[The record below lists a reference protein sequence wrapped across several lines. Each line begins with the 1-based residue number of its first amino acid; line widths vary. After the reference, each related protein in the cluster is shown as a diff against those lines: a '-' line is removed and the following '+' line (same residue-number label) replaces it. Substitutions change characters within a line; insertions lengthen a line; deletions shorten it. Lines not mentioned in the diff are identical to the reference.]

1 MSISSN
7 TRSSRAVGICLGAST
22 ISIVQ
27 RKNGKISFSRI
38 SHGGKVEDSVRKI
51 IHSAVPSRVGIT
63 GRKFR
68 DLMNIET
75 VSEPEAVELAYDHIR
90 EVYPGKDTILS
101 VGSESFLV
109 YTLDRK
115 GRIKSLNT
123 GSKCASGTGEF
134 FLQQIK
140 RMELDVEDAITKA
153 ASSEPHH
160 IAGRCSVFSKSDC
173 THALNKGIEKGRV
186 VAGLCRMM
194 AAKIIELLKAAK
206 ARRIIA
212 VGGVS
217 QNKEVMRYL
226 KEAFPEICI
235 PEEAPYFE
243 ALGSMLWAEKNGI
256 LARVEDDIIKESYN
270 SFPSLPDLIT
280 GESRVS
286 FKTAPAGEFYDG
298 EYVIGLD
305 VGSTTTKAVLTRTD
319 NQAIVASKYLR
330 TLGDPVQASRN
341 CYQALAE
348 QVPEGIHPNIIGLGV
363 TGSGRQ
369 IAGLHALTDEVI
381 NEIMAHAAAAVYFDP
396 EVDTIFEIGG
406 QDAKYTYITN
416 GVPTDYA
423 MNEACSAGTGS
434 FLEEACSESFGIDT
448 DRIADIALESTAPP
462 NFNDQCAAFIGSD
475 VKTAMQEGYTRE
487 NSVAG
492 LVYSV
497 CRNYLNRVK
506 GSRPVGKKIFMQ
518 GGVSYNRAVPL
529 AMAILCEQEIIV
541 PPEPGLMGA
550 FGAALEVH
558 RKITNRLTEKKVF
571 DLAELAGR
579 EIKHEKPF
587 NCAGGREKCD
597 RKCSIDRYSI
607 NGKKYPFG
615 GACNKYYSY
624 RQCSTLDAGEL
635 DLVRVREDLIFR
647 KYAPQS
653 VNGGQRTVGIPTS
666 LYTTTAYPLYAHF
679 FVNLGLRIIKSDDPD
694 PEGFDS
700 AGSSF
705 CFPVLQ
711 SHGFLKEILS
721 KEPDYIF
728 IPQVNN
734 AYGRSEDGINC
745 TCPFVQSEPYYLR
758 AAFHD
763 KLDSRL
769 LTEVLN
775 FSHPKKL
782 QEAFIRIG
790 RKLGVNSRRSADS
803 FEKAWD
809 IFKKSQEEMK
819 EHGRRFLSSLDPSDN
834 AIVLFG
840 RSYNAFAGIGN
851 MGVPQKLASRGFR
864 IIPHDFLPTEE
875 PGTTK
880 FDKMF
885 WASGQKIL
893 QAAEFIKKR
902 PNLSGVYITNFSCG
916 PDSFIIEQF
925 KSIMGQKPFLTLEFD
940 DHTADAGIDTRI
952 EAFLDVIR
960 GYREQD
966 FPERKL
972 QSFLPAQTTL
982 HNGIYCVRTSDDRM
996 LNLTD
1001 PDIRLVIPSM
1011 GETASRALVS
1021 ALQYMGI
1028 HATALDPPGQ
1038 TELEMGKKETSCK
1051 ECLPYTLITG
1061 SLLHFLEKRKRK
1073 DEVLVYY
1080 IPETDGPCRL
1090 GQYSVALK
1098 EYIMDNRIS
1107 NVALLSLSSE
1117 NRYAGMP
1124 PGFTSRAILAT
1135 IISDGL
1141 EDIHAGIL
1149 ALADDRAGALRA
1161 LEEGTERILYS
1172 LARDSQA
1179 AVIDVMGEAMTELA
1193 GFRKKMSLNEA
1204 TKISLTG
1211 EIYARRDGL
1220 SSQFLV
1226 QKLAKKGIV
1235 VKTAPINEWLQY
1247 VNYIAATG
1255 ILPGTFFMER
1265 LKAKIKGLFMKRM
1278 EALVRDQLRL
1288 SGFSDGHKVDIEYL
1302 IKKGSS
1308 LINPEF
1314 TGEAILT
1321 TALALKEIGDQ
1332 THGVI
1337 SIGPFG
1343 CMPSRIAESILN
1355 HRFED
1360 EKPNFSKKNAD
1371 FWKKHKNRLSLPFL
1385 AIETDGNT
1393 FPQLTEARLESL
1405 ILSANRLKEDLK
1417 ELKS

>member
-1 MSISSN
+1 MSTSDTNSSG
-7 TRSSRAVGICLGAST
+7 SVGICLGAST
-22 ISIVQ
+22 ISIAQ
-27 RKNGKISFSRI
+27 RINGKISFSRVA
-38 SHGGKVEDSVRKI
+38 HGGKVEDSVKKI
-51 IHSAVPSRVGIT
+51 IHNSVPSRIGIT

-90 EVYPGKDTILS
+90 EAYPEKDTILS
-101 VGSESFLV
+101 AGSESFLV
-109 YTLDRK
+109 YTLNKK
-115 GRIKSLNT
+115 GTIKSVNT

-140 RMELDVEDAITKA
+140 RMELDVENAITTA
-153 ASSEPHH
+153 ASSEPHP

-194 AAKIIELLKAAK
+194 ATKIIELLKASKAK
-206 ARRIIA
+206 RIIA

-217 QNKEVMRYL
+217 KNKEVMRYL

-256 LARVEDDIIKESYN
+256 LSRMDDNIIKESYN
-270 SFPSLPDLIT
+270 SFPTLPDLTT

-286 FKTAPAGEFYDG
+286 FKTAPRGEFHDG
-298 EYVIGLD
+298 EYIIGLD

-319 NQAIVASKYLR
+319 NQAIVASEYLR
-330 TLGDPVQASRN
+330 TLGNPVQASRN
-341 CYQALAE
+341 CYRALLDK
-348 QVPEGIHPNIIGLGV
+348 VPEGILTNIVGLGI

-369 IAGLHALTDEVI
+369 IAGLHALTDEVT

-396 EVDTIFEIGG
+396 DVDTIFEIGG

-448 DRIADIALESTAPP
+448 AQIAEIALESTAPP

-475 VKTAMQEGYTRE
+475 IKTAMQEGYTRE

-518 GGVSYNRAVPL
+518 GGVCYNSAVPL

-541 PPEPGLMGA
+541 PPDPGLMGA
-550 FGAALEVH
+550 FGAALEVD
-558 RKITNRLTEKKVF
+558 RKITNGLIEKKVF

-579 EIKHEKPF
+579 EIKQEKPF
-587 NCAGGREKCD
+587 ICAGGREKCD

-615 GACNKYYSY
+615 GACNKYYGY
-624 RQCSTLDAGEL
+624 RQRSISEAGKL
-635 DLVRVREDLIFR
+635 DLVMVREELIFR
-647 KYAPQS
+647 KYAPQM
-653 VNGGQRTVGIPTS
+653 VNGGRRTVGIPTS
-666 LYTTTAYPLYAHF
+666 LYATTAYPLYAHF
-679 FVNLGLRIIKSDDPD
+679 FANLGLRVIKSDNLD
-694 PEGFDS
+694 PEGFNS

-721 KEPDYIF
+721 KEPEHIF
-728 IPQVNN
+728 IPHVKN
-734 AYGRSEDGINC
+734 AYSRSEEGINC
-745 TCPFVQSEPYYLR
+745 TCPFIQGEPYYLK

-763 KLDSRL
+763 ELGSRL
-769 LTEVLN
+769 LTEVLD

-782 QEAFIRIG
+782 RRAFIRIG
-790 RKLGVNSRRSADS
+790 RKLDVDSRRAADS

-819 EHGRRFLSSLDPSDN
+819 EHGRRFLSSLKPSDN

-840 RSYNAFAGIGN
+840 RSYNAFVGVGN
-851 MGVPQKLASRGFR
+851 MGVPQKLTSRGYK

-875 PGTTK
+875 PGTAN
-880 FDKMF
+880 FDRMF
-885 WASGQKIL
+885 WASGLRIL
-893 QAAEFIKKR
+893 QAAAFIKER
-902 PNLSGVYITNFSCG
+902 PNLSGIYITNFSCG

-925 KSIMGQKPFLTLEFD
+925 KSIMGSKPFLTLEFD

-952 EAFLDVIR
+952 EAFLDVVKS
-960 GYREQD
+960 YREQD
-966 FPERKL
+966 TQDQKME
-972 QSFLPAQTTL
+972 SFLPAQTTL
-982 HNGIYCVRTSDDRM
+982 NNGTFHIRTSDNRM

-1001 PDIRLVIPSM
+1001 PDVHLLIPSM
-1011 GETASRALVS
+1011 GDTASKAFAAGFEYL
-1021 ALQYMGI
+1021 GI
-1028 HATALDPPGQ
+1028 RTTALDPPGQ
-1038 TELEMGKKETSCK
+1038 IEHEIGKKETSCK
-1051 ECLPYTLITG
+1051 ECLPYTLMTG
-1061 SLLHFLEKRKRK
+1061 SLLNFLKKQKRN

-1080 IPETDGPCRL
+1080 MPEADGPCRL
-1090 GQYSVALK
+1090 GQYSTALK
-1098 EYIMDNRIS
+1098 EYISNNRVS
-1107 NVALLSLSSE
+1107 NVALLSPSSKS
-1117 NRYAGMP
+1117 RYARGMP
-1124 PGFTSRAILAT
+1124 SGFTSRAVLAT

-1141 EDIHAGIL
+1141 EDVRAGIL
-1149 ALADDRAGALRA
+1149 ALADDQAGALRA
-1161 LEEGTERILYS
+1161 LEESTESILYS
-1172 LARDSQA
+1172 LARDGQA
-1179 AVIDVMGEAMTELA
+1179 AVIDVVGEEMAKLA
-1193 GFRKKMSLNEA
+1193 AFRKKMTLNEA
-1204 TKISLTG
+1204 TKISLIG
-1211 EIYARRDGL
+1211 EIYVRRDEF

-1226 QKLAKKGIV
+1226 QRLAKEGIV
-1235 VKTAPINEWLQY
+1235 VRTAPINEWFQY
-1247 VNYIAATG
+1247 VNHIAATG
-1255 ILPGTFFMER
+1255 ILPGTSLLER
-1265 LKAKIKGLFMKRM
+1265 LRATIKGVFFRRM
-1278 EALVRDQLRL
+1278 ETQVFNQLRF
-1288 SGFSDGHKVDIEYL
+1288 SGFSDGHKVDVEYL
-1302 IKKGSS
+1302 IKNGSS

-1314 TGEAILT
+1314 TGETILT
-1321 TALALKEIGDQ
+1321 TSLALKEIGDE
-1332 THGVI
+1332 THGII

-1355 HRFED
+1355 HRLED

-1371 FWKKHKNRLSLPFL
+1371 FWKKHSDRLSLPFL

-1393 FPQLTEARLESL
+1393 FPQLIEARLESL